1 MTEEEREQARA
12 YATAI
17 GYANVEDMSDERLQ
31 RLINSIADDCEK
43 YGSD

>member
-17 GYANVEDMSDERLQ
+17 GYADADKWSDERLQ

>member
-1 MTEEEREQARA
+1 MTDEEREQARA

-17 GYANVEDMSDERLQ
+17 GYANVEDMSDERLK
-31 RLINSIADDCEK
+31 RIMNSIADDCAK